1 MQTSI
6 RMAQNLKNI
15 KALAFDIDGV
25 LTDGSLIPL
34 ADGDLL
40 RVFNA
45 KDSMSMRVASLKG
58 LVTAIIS
65 GGDTEALRKRCL
77 HCGIK
82 EENLFLGCRG
92 KLPVLKKFCEQNGL
106 KPEDVAYMGDDIP
119 DVPVIRECGLGI
131 APADAAEEA
140 RAAADYVCSRPGGRG
155 AVREVVEMILK
166 AQGKWVFDDYS
177 KVY

>member
-1 MQTSI
+1 
-6 RMAQNLKNI
+6 MAQNLKDI

-45 KDSMSMRVASLKG
+45 KDSMSMRVAALKG

-65 GGDTEALRKRCL
+65 GGDTEALRIRCL
-77 HCGIK
+77 HCGIR

-92 KLPVLKKFCEQNGL
+92 KLPVFQKFCESNGL
-106 KPEDVAYMGDDIP
+106 RPEEVAYFGDDIP
-119 DVPVIRECGLGI
+119 DIPLLKACGFGV
-131 APADAAEEA
+131 APLDAAEDA
-140 RAAADYVCSRPGGRG
+140 RAAADYVCTRPGGRG
-155 AVREVVEMILK
+155 AVREVIEMILK
-166 AQGKWVFDDYS
+166 AQGKWCFDDYS